1 MKYLAIIYGNAAKWE
16 AYSRDEHAR
25 VVGIHDAWISRLS
38 ASGELITA
46 FGLGNE
52 HTAQTV
58 RVRDGVLAVTDGPYL
73 EAKEY
78 VASAYILDVASAER
92 AHELVAELPSAQA
105 EGIELWPILFGD
117 PGGKRD
123 PVAEARRVGGA

>member
-16 AYSRDEHAR
+16 AYSKEEFAQ
-25 VVGIHDAWISRLS
+25 VVATHDAWNARLS
-38 ASGELITA
+38 ASGELVSA

-52 HTAQTV
+52 DTAQTV

-78 VASAYILDVASAER
+78 VASAYILDVAGAER
-92 AHELVAELPSAQA
+92 AHELLAELPSAQA
-105 EGIELWPILFGD
+105 EGIELWPILHGD
-117 PGGKRD
+117 PGGKRSGD
-123 PVAEARRVGGA
+123 